1 MAEILMKLMLKA
13 YGNQK
18 NKSSITLPPDPD
30 CAAQFIV

>member
-1 MAEILMKLMLKA
+1 MAEILMTLMLKA